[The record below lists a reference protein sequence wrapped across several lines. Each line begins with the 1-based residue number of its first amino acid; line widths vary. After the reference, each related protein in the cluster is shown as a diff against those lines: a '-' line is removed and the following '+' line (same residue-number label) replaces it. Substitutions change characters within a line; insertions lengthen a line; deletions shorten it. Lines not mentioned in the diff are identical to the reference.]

1 MCLAI
6 PLKVLKIVD
15 DNTLA
20 VQSGNMELNIS
31 CMLIGKVLPGEYV
44 LVHAGF
50 AIQKMSEQEALETL
64 SIVSGDSNG

>member
-15 DNTLA
+15 EETLA
-20 VQSGNMELNIS
+20 VESGNMELKVS
-31 CMLIGKVLPGEYV
+31 CTLIGKVLPGEYV

-50 AIQKMSEQEALETL
+50 AIQKMSEQDALETL
-64 SIVSGDSNG
+64 SIISGDK

>member
-15 DNTLA
+15 DSTLA

-31 CMLIGKVLPGEYV
+31 SMLIGEALPGEYV

-50 AIQKMSEQEALETL
+50 AIQKMSEREAVETL
-64 SIVSGDSNG
+64 SIISGDSNG

>member
-15 DNTLA
+15 ENTLT
-20 VQSGNMELNIS
+20 VESGNMDLNVS
-31 CMLIGKVLPGEYV
+31 SMLIGKVLIGEYV

-50 AIQKMSEQEALETL
+50 AIQKMSEKEAVETL
-64 SIVSGDSNG
+64 SIISGEK

>member
-15 DNTLA
+15 ETTLT
-20 VQSGNMELNIS
+20 VKSGNMDLNVS
-31 CMLIGKVLPGEYV
+31 CMLIGKVLVGEYV

-50 AIQKMSEQEALETL
+50 AIQKMSEAEAEETL
-64 SIVSGDSNG
+64 SLVPGEQ